1 VRSRARRW
9 AGRQAGR
16 PGLVGPPRRGV
27 AAAHGPKTGWR
38 AWRGRRHPP
47 HPSAQAPGQAFPSSI
62 FRDKNRCD
70 IGKSQPKWTAKD
82 GKAWHTSPPP
92 ASAPAAAPEAAAAVA
107 SASVAATAN
116 LGCPDLP
123 ASASA
128 SEPAPAHLRGAR
140 SAPPPAAAAAACCC
154 VLSHRAPPTKPA
166 LPSRDHR
173 APRAK
178 QGRGGGRAARM
189 YGRHTTGGRSTRGRL
204 GGCSPVCA
212 RPVGRPRHWPPRP
225 AARHRRPP
233 CAGRPTT

>member
-47 HPSAQAPGQAFPSSI
+47 RPSAQAPGQAFPSSI

-154 VLSHRAPPTKPA
+154 DACSATALHR
-166 LPSRDHR
+166 PSRPCRRVTTERQEPSR
-173 APRAK
+173 A
-178 QGRGGGRAARM
+178 GGG
-189 YGRHTTGGRSTRGRL
+189 GGQRVCMAGIPRVAEAH
-204 GGCSPVCA
+204 GGA
-212 RPVGRPRHWPPRP
+212 
-225 AARHRRPP
+225 
-233 CAGRPTT
+233 